1 MKMRILFAVLVLGL
15 ISTSAQACGCF
26 MNQEVVVTP
35 PCGCSMNRVA
45 VAAPAAVVSP
55 VVLVPAYHLI
65 SPQIGTGL
73 MVVGR
78 HTGFNYDRMAQDM
91 RHPQGAVMSY
101 GSGHPLFL

>member
-1 MKMRILFAVLVLGL
+1 MKMRFLFAVLVLGL
-15 ISTSAQACGCF
+15 ISTSAQASCGGF
-26 MNQEVVVTP
+26 VNQEVVVTP
-35 PCGCSMNRVA
+35 ECGCSMNRVA
-45 VAAPAAVVSP
+45 FVSP

-101 GSGHPLFL
+101 GSGRPLFL